1 MVVPK
6 LENLIQHRLFLYK
19 KLFLKNNSTSN
30 LILENSKIK
39 QIGLENS
46 TSLYVILV
54 LYFFTE
60 SRKDYRT
67 AESVCAWNFFI
78 YLSDQINCSGW
89 PQLRFFIS
97 HSSSSKRRQNK
108 CKMEL
113 DKKIIELQGSR
124 PPKYSYNYFKFF

>member
-1 MVVPK
+1 MDPYYANPNNFLKHIKIKHYKNWIVPK
-6 LENLIQHRLFLYK
+6 LENLNQHRVFFLYK

-30 LILENSKIK
+30 LILKNSKIK

-54 LYFFTE
+54 LYFFNE

-97 HSSSSKRRQNK
+97 HSSSSNVV
-108 CKMEL
+108 
-113 DKKIIELQGSR
+113 KINV
-124 PPKYSYNYFKFF
+124 KWN